1 MTWLIIAGY
10 IVVGLVTVRVT
21 YTLLNKSNGGFDGY
35 DVDEVA
41 TSSFIGVAWPLAV
54 LIFGGYYLFRHTLFK
69 ETKAQKATRTKRE
82 EDQARLVTLRAL
94 KKDAPD
100 LLSEQ
105 DLKEMRD
112 LERRLEARRGRG
124 YYY

>member
-21 YTLLNKSNGGFDGY
+21 YTLLNKSNGGDDGY
-35 DVDEVA
+35 DTDEVA
-41 TSSFIGVAWPLAV
+41 ASCFTGLLWPLV
-54 LIFGGYYLFRHTLFK
+54 GLGFGGYYLFKHTLFR
-69 ETKAQKATRTKRE
+69 ETKAQKATRVKRE

-100 LLSEQ
+100 LLSKQ
-105 DLKEMRD
+105 DIKEMRD
-112 LERRLEARRGRG
+112 LEHRLEGRTRRH
-124 YYY
+124 YY